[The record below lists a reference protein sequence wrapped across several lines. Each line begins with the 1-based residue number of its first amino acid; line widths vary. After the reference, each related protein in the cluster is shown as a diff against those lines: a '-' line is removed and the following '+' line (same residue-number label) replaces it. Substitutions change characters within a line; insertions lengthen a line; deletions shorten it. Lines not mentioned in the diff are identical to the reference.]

1 MPSIPFLGTFL
12 WSFHVLLFLLVSGIS
27 SAKIEKIKQDESVDA
42 EAVETKSE
50 KLNNKVK
57 KSKVVKF

>member
-12 WSFHVLLFLLVSGIS
+12 WSCHVLLFLLVSGIS

-50 KLNNKVK
+50 KLNKLK
-57 KSKVVKF
+57 KPKVVKF